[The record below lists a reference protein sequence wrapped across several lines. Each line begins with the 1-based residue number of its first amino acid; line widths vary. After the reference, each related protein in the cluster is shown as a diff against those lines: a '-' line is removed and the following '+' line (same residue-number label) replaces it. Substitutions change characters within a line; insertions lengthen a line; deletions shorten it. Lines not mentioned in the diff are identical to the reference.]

1 MVFQEFPCL
10 KPGKSKT
17 KFVMMDSVYMEMKKM
32 EVTDELCS
40 LYLKEPSEARIIW
53 HVLRQIGE

>member
-1 MVFQEFPCL
+1 
-10 KPGKSKT
+10 
-17 KFVMMDSVYMEMKKM
+17 MDSVYMEMKKM